1 MEGEV
6 EGRIKPL
13 PYKVRTVS
21 RESASQKAAHVLD
34 PDPRT
39 HWSTST
45 NTKEWLVLELEES
58 CLLSHIRIHNKSVL
72 EWEVSIGL
80 RFKPDTYLKVRP
92 RCEAPRREITYH
104 IGYQPC
110 CFVRI
115 SCLRGNP
122 IAIFSIQLMG
132 IPVPGLEPEFQP
144 VVDHVLPHIIAH
156 IRDPFD
162 IYLQLLQD
170 IASRLSAF
178 LPHLEGELAVG
189 SEAME
194 TSLRFFALLVGPFY
208 PILTL
213 VGGRESEKAASSGT
227 ETDIAKSK
235 QPTVLTV
242 SSNFQAPPK
251 RVRSP
256 GLTQHPSGHALALR
270 PDAVLVLLRV
280 GHKDTDL
287 GNVGRKVARI
297 LRRLN
302 GSSSSAAN
310 SLSVG
315 ESAVSAGGSSV
326 PGFEEGFGSSEAAVT
341 LSSAVTVSSSPSDY
355 SSIFG
360 EAFKPYDDDGPDISH
375 FGILDVAA
383 VEEGLLHVL
392 YACASQPV
400 MCRRLAD
407 SKSDLISVL
416 PFTQAMLPALR
427 PLPSTGA
434 ADADQVDETFWQWQA
449 PAVQRAVSQVVAL
462 STSPSYRPLLD
473 ACAGYLSSYS
483 PIHEKTACVL
493 IDLCAGPLG
502 PWLPMV
508 VAKIDLA
515 VELLEDLLGV
525 IQAGHQDTCKAGAAL
540 VYLMLA
546 LSGNVD
552 DILGL
557 YKEVKHH
564 ILFLIEMLEPYL
576 IPAINP
582 VKSTIAFG
590 DVSAVLLE
598 KQEQYCALALD
609 LLHSAVNKPAVL
621 PAMEAEWRRGHVT
634 PSVLLSILA
643 PDVPLPPGLDLGRS
657 SGESLVHDSSLT
669 EDSSATHGTEV
680 VTKFSTTDDEG
691 TSKGEY
697 AGDGTSKADVSEDP
711 NHLFAPPE
719 LRSLTL
725 PSVASRFH
733 DTSPDSQKVVSFGS
747 KVEEGKVSNVKTPTA
762 ESKLVLD
769 AATADRYFSLQ
780 AEYFQLVNSQER
792 ELRAME
798 FIRFA
803 TELHSRRDASKEG
816 QQAAIDALLL
826 AAECHLNPFFLV
838 PPTTYQQQVVR
849 FRELKGSPFSTEGN
863 NTKEGTI
870 KTGKNNPDLEV
881 VYWLEE
887 ERDKAVLRIL
897 LEAAEWDSSSS
908 LEETPPEGSPYFSYQ
923 SGFSCG
929 VHIFKE
935 DAEAEDAVTLVREH
949 QVLLCSFLIRQ
960 LRRERHS
967 MYEVLLQGLL
977 IILDSATKLS
987 SPPSDIIEVI
997 LNCAERLNNSL
1008 VLYYSQVK
1016 DGAVVTESAVVY
1028 GIQRQWALLQR
1039 LVLAA
1044 SGGRSSEEEGGDME
1058 ALTSSIQTALIPAW
1072 AWMAKISEFAS
1083 SSFPLVRYVGWMAL
1097 SRYAKLY
1104 KETGLLLVADVQELT
1119 SLLIVF
1125 SDELSSVS
1133 GWKLRKPTEEDVM
1146 VEAAYR
1152 VATGS
1157 ELNYSLP
1164 GPNGAD
1170 RGGLVKALYP
1180 ELDLVFPQLRTEFS
1194 RFADAMLDSVCR
1206 MLRTVPSS
1214 TIPDLLSWFSELCLE
1229 PFPAS
1234 VKGYALANVKYVV
1247 VNLLEVIVVEH
1258 TEAVVPELPR
1268 ILEVLLSLC
1277 SSSYCDVPLLES
1289 VLAVL
1294 KPIITHA
1301 TSSVDN
1307 SQSFGQHAATFES
1320 LCFDA
1325 MTEQLKV
1332 GADGKER
1339 GSGGGLLLYLAGSL
1353 LSDLSIRRRIELIS
1367 SFTGWVNFTARSSTM
1382 SYHTYLLAFQ
1392 EILEESS
1399 LLLRNLVE
1407 ETNSPTT
1414 DEKQQPDQKSVSG
1427 LIALSLSQPSLAH
1440 IRTSSGLEAGVEG
1453 EKSEAGENGATSENG
1468 VLSLHAE
1475 NHDMDAAIVGDSEEN
1490 ENMPEDDEQGSVEDD
1505 GIPSQDLITKSNFSG
1520 SSAEI
1525 KEFQQKCSELTLA
1538 LGSALEVCWRIHPH
1552 LCQKVAQLA
1561 AKSLFYA
1568 SSQAYDYNS
1577 SAGEKSTGDSLV
1589 ETSSEPLEALVQKV
1603 KKFQEAHNWQVA
1615 AVTMDFLLSLPSRG
1629 PFTAGALKEVCSVLQ
1644 YQCTHAPRVAWRLQT
1659 SRWLVKALSLAGGD
1673 SLLNSSEALAPLT
1686 ELLCAMLE
1694 HTEPEQRLGAL
1705 QQLGN
1710 LIKSHLDDTSG
1721 QDGVMLKRHSQDT
1734 VVQKGFTHALVAS
1747 TWEKVTS
1754 TAACDPSLALRKEAL
1769 ELLLKFIPFAD
1780 PPALLSLLR
1789 SSDAILP
1796 PMTTS
1801 AATVNSGPLTRLA
1814 LMVLSRTCLYV
1825 SASDVSIIPAK
1836 VWSSIELMANAKA
1849 GGLFADG
1856 ERLMCQALLDFR
1868 ENGDAAKQPMRELL
1882 LGKGRKSSS
1891 SSNLSPVREAVLEVL
1906 ARLSAVRRKEES
1918 NAAAAEELAK
1928 EVEEAEMELE
1938 LLSKEKSPHRA
1949 DGSESLQERVTS
1961 SMSASV
1967 SGISSDPKERL
1978 KQLKAQIMAEDH
1990 AKTYAAIAARREKQR
2005 IARRNRQLFL
2015 EKAAL
2020 RENDLLQEL
2029 DRERAA
2035 EAEREIER
2043 QRILEKERAKTREM
2057 RHNVDIEAER
2067 RTQRE
2072 LQRELEQR
2080 ESGTLRQSRREFASA
2095 TTPSSRPRERY
2106 RERERESGRS
2116 GQDGGTTPRP
2126 NTAGSGGG
2134 PPLREA
2140 GTTPPATPTAGGGS
2154 NRSSYSS
2161 GVFAPG
2167 GRDDRGG
2174 YDDSAVE
2181 GNGSGRGG
2189 GEISGDGGANFGDG
2203 EGGGSGLEA
2212 GSGGNLGVGHRQ
2224 SGQRTN
2230 RPTRP
2235 IVERRERD
2243 GRREGKWE
2251 RKQT

>member
-21 RESASQKAAHVLD
+21 RESISQKAAHVLD

-72 EWEVSIGL
+72 EWEISIGL

-92 RCEAPRREITYH
+92 RCEAPRREVTYH

-156 IRDPFD
+156 IRDPSD
-162 IYLQLLQD
+162 IYLHLLQD

-189 SEAME
+189 SEALE
-194 TSLRFFALLVGPFY
+194 TSLRFFAYLVGPFY
-208 PILTL
+208 PILTV
-213 VGGRESEKAASSGT
+213 VGGRETEKSASSGT
-227 ETDIAKSK
+227 ETELAKSK
-235 QPTVLTV
+235 QPTVFTV

-256 GLTQHPSGHALALR
+256 GLSQHPAGHTLALR
-270 PDAVLVLLRV
+270 PDAVLILLRV
-280 GHKDTDL
+280 AHKDSDL
-287 GNVGRKVARI
+287 RNVCRKVARI

-302 GSSSSAAN
+302 GSSPSAAN

-315 ESAVSAGGSSV
+315 ESAVSAGSSSV
-326 PGFEEGFGSSEAAVT
+326 AGVEEGPVSSEAAT
-341 LSSAVTVSSSPSDY
+341 TSASPSDY

-360 EAFKPYDDDGPDISH
+360 EVFKPYDDDGLDISH
-375 FGILDVAA
+375 LGILDVAA

-392 YACASQPV
+392 YACASQPI

-407 SKSDLISVL
+407 SKSDLIPVL
-416 PFTQAMLPALR
+416 PFIQAILPALR
-427 PLPSTGA
+427 PLPSTA
-434 ADADQVDETFWQWQA
+434 VDADQVDDTFWQWQA
-449 PAVQRAVSQVVAL
+449 PTVQRAVTQVVAL

-483 PIHEKTACVL
+483 PVHEKTACVL

-515 VELLEDLLGV
+515 VELLEDLLGI
-525 IQAGHQDTCKAGAAL
+525 IQAGHQDSSNARAAL
-540 VYLMLA
+540 MYLMLA

-552 DILGL
+552 DVLGQ

-564 ILFLIEMLEPYL
+564 ILYLIEMLEPFL

-582 VKSTIAFG
+582 VRSTIAFG

-598 KQEQYCALALD
+598 KQERNCALALD

-643 PDVPLPPGLDLGRS
+643 PNVSLPPGLDLGRS
-657 SGESLVHDSSLT
+657 IGESFVRDSLPS
-669 EDSSATHGTEV
+669 EESSGTPGSEV
-680 VTKFSTTDDEG
+680 VPKFGTTDDEG
-691 TSKGEY
+691 TNRGEY
-697 AGDGTSKADVSEDP
+697 TGDGTSKTDLSEDP
-711 NHLFAPPE
+711 NNLFAPPE
-719 LRSLTL
+719 LRSLIL
-725 PSVASRFH
+725 PSDASRFH
-733 DTSPDSQKVVSFGS
+733 DTSPESQKVISFGS
-747 KVEEGKVSNVKTPTA
+747 KVEVRVSNVKTPTV
-762 ESKLVLD
+762 EDKVVLNP
-769 AATADRYFSLQ
+769 ATADRYFSLQ
-780 AEYFQLVNSQER
+780 AEYFQLVNAQER

-803 TELHSRRDASKEG
+803 TELHSRRDASKESH
-816 QQAAIDALLL
+816 QAAIDALLL

-838 PPTTYQQQVVR
+838 SSTKYQEQVVR
-849 FRELKGSPFSTEGN
+849 FREMNGLAFLKEGN
-863 NTKEGTI
+863 YKEGM
-870 KTGKNNPDLEV
+870 KDLEV
-881 VYWLEE
+881 VFWLEE

-897 LEAAEWDSSSS
+897 LEAAEWDSS
-908 LEETPPEGSPYFSYQ
+908 LEESHTESSPDFGVK
-923 SGFSCG
+923 SGPLCG

-935 DAEAEDAVTLVREH
+935 DAEVEDAITLVREH
-949 QVLLCSFLIRQ
+949 QRLLFSFLIRQ

-977 IILDSATKLS
+977 IILDSATNLS

-997 LNCAERLNNSL
+997 LQCAEHLNNLL
-1008 VLYYSQVK
+1008 VVYYSQVK
-1016 DGAVVTESAVVY
+1016 DGTVMAESAVVY
-1028 GIQRQWALLQR
+1028 GIQRQWALLRR

-1044 SGGRSSEEEGGDME
+1044 SGGRSSEEGDDM
-1058 ALTSSIQTALIPAW
+1058 AAVTSSVQTTLIPAW
-1072 AWMAKISEFAS
+1072 AWMAKISEFSS

-1097 SRYAKLY
+1097 SRYAKVY
-1104 KETGLLLVADVQELT
+1104 KESGLLLVADVQDLT

-1133 GWKLRKPTEEDVM
+1133 GWKLRKTTEEDVM

-1152 VATGS
+1152 VATTGI
-1157 ELNYSLP
+1157 EVKNSLP
-1164 GPNGAD
+1164 GPNGALSNQAD
-1170 RGGLVKALYP
+1170 RGGLVKSLYP
-1180 ELDLVFPQLRTEFS
+1180 ELDFVFPQLRTEFS
-1194 RFADAMLDSVCR
+1194 RFADAMLDSVCQ
-1206 MLRTVPSS
+1206 MLKSVPSS

-1234 VKGYALANVKYVV
+1234 VKGYTLANVKFVILNV
-1247 VNLLEVIVVEH
+1247 LEVIVVEH

-1268 ILEVLLSLC
+1268 VLEVLLSLC

-1289 VLAVL
+1289 VLGVL
-1294 KPIITHA
+1294 KPIIAHA
-1301 TSSVDN
+1301 TTSMVASVEDN
-1307 SQSFGQHAATFES
+1307 SQMLGPRATFES

-1325 MTEQLKV
+1325 MTEQLKA
-1332 GADGKER
+1332 GSDYEER
-1339 GSGGGLLLYLAGSL
+1339 AGSGRGLLLYLAGSL
-1353 LSDLSIRRRIELIS
+1353 LSDLSVGRRIDLTS
-1367 SFTGWVNFTARSSTM
+1367 CLTLWANFTAQTSTT
-1382 SYHTYLLAFQ
+1382 SYYTYLLAFQ
-1392 EILEESS
+1392 KILEESS

-1407 ETNSPTT
+1407 DFIP
-1414 DEKQQPDQKSVSG
+1414 DENLQLSRKSATH
-1427 LIALSLSQPSLAH
+1427 ALSALRAPSFSSPPASTQ
-1440 IRTSSGLEAGVEG
+1440 IRTSARVETGVED
-1453 EKSEAGENGATSENG
+1453 EKSEVGENGAPENSI
-1468 VLSLHAE
+1468 LNLAE
-1475 NHDMDAAIVGDSEEN
+1475 NQDVAQIAGEHEN
-1490 ENMPEDDEQGSVEDD
+1490 NEIMPEDDGQVSVDD
-1505 GIPSQDLITKSNFSG
+1505 GIPSQDSEMKSNLSG
-1520 SSAEI
+1520 SSAETE
-1525 KEFQQKCSELTLA
+1525 EFKQKCTDLILA
-1538 LGSALEVCWRIHPH
+1538 LGRALEVCWKIHPH
-1552 LCQKVAQLA
+1552 LCQKIAQVG
-1561 AKSLFYA
+1561 AKCLYYA
-1568 SSQAYDYNS
+1568 SFEEINWQTYGSTI
-1577 SAGEKSTGDSLV
+1577 SAEKDTGDSLV
-1589 ETSSEPLEALVQKV
+1589 ETSHRSEPLEALARKV
-1603 KKFQEAHNWQVA
+1603 KKFQEAHSWQVA
-1615 AVTMDFLLSLPSRG
+1615 AVTMELLLSLPSAL
-1629 PFTAGALKEVCSVLQ
+1629 FTAGALKEICSVLQ

-1659 SRWLVKALSLAGGD
+1659 SKWLLKVLSLSGKGSLD
-1673 SLLNSSEALAPLT
+1673 SAFAPLT
-1686 ELLCAMLE
+1686 ELLCVMLE
-1694 HTEPEQRLGAL
+1694 HSEPEQRLGAL
-1705 QQLGN
+1705 QQLGK
-1710 LIKSHLDDTSG
+1710 LMKSQLDETSDPDTP
-1721 QDGVMLKRHSQDT
+1721 DDVLNRHSRVSVTQE
-1734 VVQKGFTHALVAS
+1734 GFAHVLVAS

-1754 TAACDPSLALRKEAL
+1754 TAACDPSLGLRKEAL
-1769 ELLLKFIPFAD
+1769 ELLLKFVPFAD
-1780 PPALLSLLR
+1780 PAALLSLLR

-1796 PMTTS
+1796 SLTTS
-1801 AATVNSGPLTRLA
+1801 AAAISSGPLTRLA

-1836 VWSSIELMANAKA
+1836 VWNSIELMATAKA
-1849 GGLFADG
+1849 GGLSADG
-1856 ERLMCQALLDFR
+1856 ERSICKALLEFR
-1868 ENGDAAKQPMRELL
+1868 ELGDGAKQPIRDLL
-1882 LGKGRKSSS
+1882 SGKGKQSHPP
-1891 SSNLSPVREAVLEVL
+1891 SNFAPVREAVLEVL
-1906 ARLSAVRRKEES
+1906 ARLSAVWRKEDS
-1918 NAAAAEELAK
+1918 IAAASEELAK
-1928 EVEEAEMELE
+1928 EVEEAEIELE
-1938 LLSKEKSPHRA
+1938 LLNQEKSLHKA
-1949 DGSESLQERVTS
+1949 DGSESLQDRATS

-1967 SGISSDPKERL
+1967 SGISTDPKERL

-1990 AKTYAAIAARREKQR
+1990 AKLYAAIAARQEKQR
-2005 IARRNRQLFL
+2005 IARRNRQLAL

-2020 RENDLLQEL
+2020 RENELLQEL

-2035 EAEREIER
+2035 EAEQEIER
-2043 QRILEKERAKTREM
+2043 QRTLEKERAKTREM
-2057 RHNVDIEAER
+2057 RHNLDMDSER
-2067 RTQRE
+2067 RSQRE

-2080 ESGTLRQSRREFASA
+2080 ESGGLRQSRREYASA

-2126 NTAGSGGG
+2126 SAGSGGL
-2134 PPLREA
+2134 PLREA

-2154 NRSSYSS
+2154 SRSSYSS
-2161 GVFAPG
+2161 GVFAQG

-2174 YDDSAVE
+2174 YEDLSAE
-2181 GNGSGRGG
+2181 GNGAGRGG
-2189 GEISGDGGANFGDG
+2189 GEIAGDGSSSFGDG

-2212 GSGGNLGVGHRQ
+2212 GSAGNLASGHRQ
-2224 SGQRTN
+2224 SGQRTT
-2230 RPTRP
+2230 RPTRQ